1 MMDYSLTLEKILF
14 RARDVYPETE
24 IISRMADE
32 SLHRYRFSDFYKRT
46 VQLMNALRALG
57 VRPSDRVATFA
68 WNTYRHMELYFA
80 IPSMGSIL
88 HTLNI
93 RLFPEQLVYI
103 ANHAED
109 EFIFIDSSLTKLIAP
124 LQDQLKTVK
133 KFIVMND
140 GAPVDPSLKNTL
152 DYEELLSTAPSTEN
166 FPKLEE
172 NTAAALCY
180 TSGTTGEPKGAL
192 YSHRSTFLHS
202 QVICMADSLGLS
214 MKDRILPV
222 VPMFHVNAWGIPFA
236 CAMTGATPVFPGAHL
251 IGKPIAELISNEK
264 VTLAAGVPT
273 IWNALY
279 AYLKKNPHDTSSLR
293 GLVIGGS
300 AAPKSMIENFEK
312 DLKIPIIHAWGMTEM
327 SPVGTVCRIKPAL
340 MGQEEETLFQI
351 KAKQGLTSPLVEM
364 RVLDDEGKDQPHDGK
379 SIGELVVRGPWVIKE
394 YYKNNSP
401 EAKEAFTSDGYFRTG
416 DIVTIDPFG
425 YMEITD
431 RKKDLIKT
439 RGEWL
444 SSVEMEN
451 YLMAHEDILEACVV
465 GKADELR
472 GEAVIAFLVPAEGK
486 KEGFSKHAIIRYLGE
501 KFARWQ
507 VPREGDL
514 HIIDS
519 IPKTSVGKFDKKV
532 LRAGRM

>member
-1 MMDYSLTLEKILF
+1 MKGLMMDYSLTLEKILF

-279 AYLKKNPHDTSSLR
+279 AYLKKNPHDT
-293 GLVIGGS
+293 
-300 AAPKSMIENFEK
+300 
-312 DLKIPIIHAWGMTEM
+312 IP
-327 SPVGTVCRIKPAL
+327 
-340 MGQEEETLFQI
+340 
-351 KAKQGLTSPLVEM
+351 
-364 RVLDDEGKDQPHDGK
+364 
-379 SIGELVVRGPWVIKE
+379 
-394 YYKNNSP
+394 N
-401 EAKEAFTSDGYFRTG
+401 RT
-416 DIVTIDPFG
+416 
-425 YMEITD
+425 Y
-431 RKKDLIKT
+431 
-439 RGEWL
+439 
-444 SSVEMEN
+444 
-451 YLMAHEDILEACVV
+451 A
-465 GKADELR
+465 
-472 GEAVIAFLVPAEGK
+472 
-486 KEGFSKHAIIRYLGE
+486 
-501 KFARWQ
+501 
-507 VPREGDL
+507 
-514 HIIDS
+514 
-519 IPKTSVGKFDKKV
+519 
-532 LRAGRM
+532 

>member
-1 MMDYSLTLEKILF
+1 
-14 RARDVYPETE
+14 
-24 IISRMADE
+24 
-32 SLHRYRFSDFYKRT
+32 
-46 VQLMNALRALG
+46 
-57 VRPSDRVATFA
+57 
-68 WNTYRHMELYFA
+68 
-80 IPSMGSIL
+80 
-88 HTLNI
+88 
-93 RLFPEQLVYI
+93 
-103 ANHAED
+103 
-109 EFIFIDSSLTKLIAP
+109 
-124 LQDQLKTVK
+124 
-133 KFIVMND
+133 
-140 GAPVDPSLKNTL
+140 
-152 DYEELLSTAPSTEN
+152 
-166 FPKLEE
+166 
-172 NTAAALCY
+172 
-180 TSGTTGEPKGAL
+180 
-192 YSHRSTFLHS
+192 
-202 QVICMADSLGLS
+202 
-214 MKDRILPV
+214 
-222 VPMFHVNAWGIPFA
+222 
-236 CAMTGATPVFPGAHL
+236 
-251 IGKPIAELISNEK
+251 
-264 VTLAAGVPT
+264 
-273 IWNALY
+273 
-279 AYLKKNPHDTSSLR
+279 
-293 GLVIGGS
+293 
-300 AAPKSMIENFEK
+300 MIENFEK

-401 EAKEAFTSDGYFRTG
+401 AAKEAFTSDGYFRTG